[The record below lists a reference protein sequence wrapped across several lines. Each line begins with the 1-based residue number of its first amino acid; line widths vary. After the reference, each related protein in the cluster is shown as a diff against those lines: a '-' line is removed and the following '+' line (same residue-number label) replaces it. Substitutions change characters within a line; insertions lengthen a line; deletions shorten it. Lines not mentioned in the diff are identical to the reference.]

1 MILARRFSAAH
12 AVLAV
17 ILAIALWLR
26 VFGPTMHGFDWGQ
39 GNFQHPDENYIG
51 GLVGGLGY
59 PSSPLDLFNR
69 NSSWN
74 PAAVPNLAGVAN
86 GSLPHTGFNY
96 GSLPLYLI
104 KIFSSILSWLGAHF
118 SIFGNW
124 QHANPILA
132 GRVLSG
138 AFDTITVALVF
149 LLGRRLA
156 DDRAGLFAAALA
168 SFAVLSIQLAHFTT
182 VDSFLGTFSTGTVLA
197 GVTLFQEGRARDYV
211 MLGIWLAAAC
221 ATKASAAPLVAI
233 AAMAVLWR
241 QQERGRL
248 RSWET
253 VRRSAVL
260 AVIALVALFV
270 FQPYMFVDWS
280 DFRADLS
287 SQNDL
292 ATGRVLTFYTIRWRG
307 DTPLLSPLSQL
318 TNCSLGIPLALLGYA
333 GLAWQIIRLSARKWL
348 RGAIAGAS
356 AGLAL
361 ILCGILAA
369 ASFPLS
375 SVQCNIGPLHVDTIV
390 LTCVETL
397 APLWCLIVALFL
409 PRRSGTAMV
418 AFFVFTYFLAAG
430 LLYMQYLRYMEPVVP
445 SLCVL
450 AALLVPAMAGDRA
463 RTKCPAPCPPSLVV
477 PAVQPAEAVIVQSH
491 DPVTSN
497 RSTLRTAAK
506 MEVICSR
513 WQARLGRWR
522 RGASYGLGGAVLF
535 LTGFYAIAYQHIYAQ
550 PLTRNQA
557 ACWMYRHV
565 SAGAIIL
572 QDFPD
577 ELQPDGG
584 SNGCDN
590 GRVYASLTLLAFAVD
605 GLIDYQDDSLGKV
618 QRLSP
623 WLSRAQ
629 YYIIN
634 SERAVST
641 FWNDGARY
649 PYMQRF
655 YKLLL
660 GSKQGVQDAL
670 GFTLVYHV
678 TEHAQLGPWT
688 DTEDGVSEDFDE
700 YDHPAVWIFQNT
712 GQLSATQIVRA
723 ITDDGHIPDPS
734 MPSVSKATHAPT

>member
-1 MILARRFSAAH
+1 MILARRISAAH
-12 AVLAV
+12 AVLAA

-118 SIFGNW
+118 SIFGSW
-124 QHANPILA
+124 RHANPILA

-156 DDRAGLFAAALA
+156 DERAGLFAAALA

-233 AAMAVLWR
+233 AGMAVLWR
-241 QQERGRL
+241 QQELGRL

-253 VRRSAVL
+253 VRRSALL
-260 AVIALVALFV
+260 AVTALVALFV

-280 DFRADLS
+280 DFSADLS

-292 ATGRVLTFYTIRWRG
+292 ATGRVLTFYTIRWHG
-307 DTPLLSPLSQL
+307 VTPLLSPLSQL

-333 GLAWQIIRLSARKWL
+333 GLAWQTIRMSAGKWL
-348 RGAIAGAS
+348 RGTIAGAT

-369 ASFPLS
+369 ARFPLS
-375 SVQCNIGPLHVDTIV
+375 TVKCSIGSLHVDTIV
-390 LTCVETL
+390 LTGVEIL
-397 APLWCLIVALFL
+397 APLLCLIVSLLL
-409 PRRSGTAMV
+409 PRRSGAAIV
-418 AFFVFTYFLAAG
+418 AFFVLTYFLAAETAVHG
-430 LLYMQYLRYMEPVVP
+430 
-445 SLCVL
+445 
-450 AALLVPAMAGDRA
+450 VPALHGANRSLALRVGGPARAGHGRRPFQDRLPG
-463 RTKCPAPCPPSLVV
+463 TV
-477 PAVQPAEAVIVQSH
+477 PAVLGCACRSPRRSRHRPAPRSGDGQPEHFAQSSKGGSH
-491 DPVTSN
+491 RLMVASAARALAT
-497 RSTLRTAAK
+497 RRQLRTRRRRVVAHG
-506 MEVICSR
+506 MLCSR
-513 WQARLGRWR
+513 LPGHLCPATHSEPGCMLDVPACIRQRTSYAGFSRRAPARWR
-522 RGASYGLGGAVLF
+522 
-535 LTGFYAIAYQHIYAQ
+535 
-550 PLTRNQA
+550 
-557 ACWMYRHV
+557 
-565 SAGAIIL
+565 L
-572 QDFPD
+572 QR
-577 ELQPDGG
+577 LRQRA
-584 SNGCDN
+584 
-590 GRVYASLTLLAFAVD
+590 RVYVSHPP
-605 GLIDYQDDSLGKV
+605 GLRSRWPD
-618 QRLSP
+618 RLSRRHS
-623 WLSRAQ
+623 WQ
-629 YYIIN
+629 D
-634 SERAVST
+634 ST
-641 FWNDGARY
+641 ACSMAIPGTVLHHQQRARY
-649 PYMQRF
+649 F
-655 YKLLL
+655 YLL
-660 GSKQGVQDAL
+660 
-670 GFTLVYHV
+670 
-678 TEHAQLGPWT
+678 E
-688 DTEDGVSEDFDE
+688 
-700 YDHPAVWIFQNT
+700 
-712 GQLSATQIVRA
+712 
-723 ITDDGHIPDPS
+723 
-734 MPSVSKATHAPT
+734 